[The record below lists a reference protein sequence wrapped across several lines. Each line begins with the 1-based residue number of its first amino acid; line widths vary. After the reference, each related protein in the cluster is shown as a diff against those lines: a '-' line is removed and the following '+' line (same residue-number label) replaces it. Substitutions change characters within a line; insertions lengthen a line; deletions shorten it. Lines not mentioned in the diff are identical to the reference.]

1 MSSPNSTFD
10 YKGQSVTFLLRDGV
24 TPIVVPISDIDD
36 LYLYLARI
44 AINYGSQLGA
54 CFVMFVV
61 TVILSKETK
70 RRTPVYVL
78 NLLSLALGFLRA
90 LLLAL
95 YTTSSWVE
103 FYDYFAFDF
112 ADISRSAYATSI
124 AGAVIPL
131 LMTVTVN
138 TSLFL
143 QAHTVCKV
151 MERKYLLVISC
162 FSGLI
167 FMLAIGFRFA
177 QTITNSMAIMSA
189 GNYFYQAWIT
199 TGCLATETI
208 SIWYYSIIFTWK
220 LLWTVHARKN
230 LGFQKWSYIQILAAM
245 GGCTMIIPSGFAIL
259 EYANPDGFPVAGTL
273 ALTMVALLLPLS
285 SLWASMVT
293 TEATSSFNVSQ
304 LWRSR
309 SSQGDLSF
317 GRKTYG
323 SDSTGLSSSFSE
335 RKGSAAPIGTSTVN
349 NIIEH
354 APVKSAR
361 DSTELD
367 LEMMGVRVDR
377 SYRSDTP
384 TKRRGRLSRHTQ
396 SIGSHQY
403 QQGPTSGSTDTSP
416 RNKNK
421 ILYSPSGGSFSL
433 VSLVS
438 KFEALDALSLPFAI
452 PALQPAPLHI
462 SRNQSWRRGDTG
474 SNCKRKLS
482 TIFSP
487 RSESLDRHD
496 SAFSEDETRPA
507 RPDMLGASNYRAR
520 GTLEKQNNVGKFDK
534 AQDGQKPSSIMP
546 RGATWDPGPTA
557 RSKAVGVVIA
567 PHAQN
572 ETLDDNRLRD
582 KIRFFDGTVSTGGNT
597 QAKPSAN
604 NTPIVNTPFSLARTW
619 SRDKEYLLT
628 PSTASSRR
636 ACVRKQAAFTPTK
649 AGKKSLSSGAH
660 LDSGSTPSLLHTRS
674 SPSKYT
680 PSNTSPR
687 ATQGVI
693 QHGNVEEPSPR
704 MLFARRRR
712 QNAPVP
718 VLALGGDGTAPLFGS
733 IQDEG
738 SMPLSRRRLSNKIS
752 ELYSAKSLEKQP
764 DNKQKAAEQESA
776 LPSIASSQT
785 GLEHEE
791 LNSGAAKNSERRYS
805 RVAAMRKI
813 FDHNLAA
820 RSPPSK
826 ATLLDAQPDFQQI
839 FPSRQQGLPKPKPIT
854 VQPPPP
860 TPLPLP
866 VPKDR
871 RESAPAPGTVST
883 LPKVTKTWPSQSSSP
898 TKKLP
903 QPKSKVIGDKLKIF
917 EAIPQNTDNAEQ
929 SSRRSIFRRR
939 LSKSLR
945 SLFEPPVRKSQ
956 EEAEEGKLNIP
967 VGKPPKEKRVVSP
980 DGNGVIGKRNAVVGR
995 WNSFSPAPVASGID
1009 GTMSQRQSVSQVKEG
1024 IAETVVKG
1032 VDCGLEEPRPVRA
1045 IEMRRMSLL
1054 CRDRAGDIVDNQRGR
1069 RAGQS
1074 TGKRKL

>member
-377 SYRSDTP
+377 S
-384 TKRRGRLSRHTQ
+384 
-396 SIGSHQY
+396 
-403 QQGPTSGSTDTSP
+403 
-416 RNKNK
+416 
-421 ILYSPSGGSFSL
+421 
-433 VSLVS
+433 
-438 KFEALDALSLPFAI
+438 
-452 PALQPAPLHI
+452 
-462 SRNQSWRRGDTG
+462 
-474 SNCKRKLS
+474 
-482 TIFSP
+482 
-487 RSESLDRHD
+487 
-496 SAFSEDETRPA
+496 
-507 RPDMLGASNYRAR
+507 YRAR

>member
-24 TPIVVPISDIDD
+24 TRIVVPISDIDD

-61 TVILSKETK
+61 TAILSKETK
-70 RRTPVYVL
+70 RRTPVYIL

-112 ADISRSAYATSI
+112 ADISSSAYATSI

-167 FMLAIGFRFA
+167 FMLAVGFRFA
-177 QTITNSMAIMSA
+177 QTITNSVAIMSA

-208 SIWYYSIIFTWK
+208 SIWYYSIIFTGK

-259 EYANPDGFPVAGTL
+259 EYASPDGFPVAGTL

-293 TEATSSFNVSQ
+293 TEASSSFNVSQ

-317 GRKTYG
+317 GRKTFG

-335 RKGSAAPIGTSTVN
+335 RKGSAAPIGTSSIN

-367 LEMMGVRVDR
+367 LEMMGVWVDR
-377 SYRSDTP
+377 SYSY
-384 TKRRGRLSRHTQ
+384 
-396 SIGSHQY
+396 QY
-403 QQGPTSGSTDTSP
+403 QQGPTSGPTDTSP
-416 RNKNK
+416 KNK
-421 ILYSPSGGSFSL
+421 RESLYSPRGGSFSL

-462 SRNQSWRRGDTG
+462 SRNQSRHRGGTG

-482 TIFSP
+482 TIFSHG
-487 RSESLDRHD
+487 RGSLERDD
-496 SAFSEDETRPA
+496 GAFSEDETRPA
-507 RPDMLGASNYRAR
+507 RPDTFGSSNSRAL
-520 GTLEKQNNVGKFDK
+520 GTLGKQNKLGKIDK
-534 AQDGQKPSSIMP
+534 AQNSLKHSTIRLHGTTRDPDQTAP
-546 RGATWDPGPTA
+546 RKAT
-557 RSKAVGVVIA
+557 GVATA
-567 PHAQN
+567 PHTQN
-572 ETLDDNRLRD
+572 GTLDDNSLRD
-582 KIRFFDGTVSTGGNT
+582 KIRFFDGTVSTGSNSR
-597 QAKPSAN
+597 AKPSAN
-604 NTPIVNTPFSLARTW
+604 STPTVNTPFFLARTR
-619 SRDKEYLLT
+619 SREKEYPLT
-628 PSTASSRR
+628 PSTSSSRR
-636 ACVRKQAAFTPTK
+636 VCVRKQAAFTPTK
-649 AGKKSLSSGAH
+649 AGKSLSSGPH
-660 LDSGSTPSLLHTRS
+660 LAFESTSSLLQARS

-687 ATQGVI
+687 STQGVI
-693 QHGNVEEPSPR
+693 QHRNVEELSPK

-718 VLALGGDGTAPLFGS
+718 VLALGGDGAAPLLGS
-733 IQDEG
+733 IQDE
-738 SMPLSRRRLSNKIS
+738 SSRPLSRRRLSNKIS
-752 ELYSAKSLEKQP
+752 ELYSAKSVEKQP
-764 DNKQKAAEQESA
+764 ENKQKVAEQEFA
-776 LPSIASSQT
+776 LPSKASSQT
-785 GLEHEE
+785 GFEHEE

-805 RVAAMRKI
+805 RVAAMRQI

-826 ATLLDAQPDFQQI
+826 ATLLDAQPGFQQT

-860 TPLPLP
+860 NPPPLP

-871 RESAPAPGTVST
+871 RESAAAPETTELVGT

-898 TKKLP
+898 NKKRP
-903 QPKSKVIGDKLKIF
+903 QPKSKVIGDKLKLF
-917 EAIPQNTDNAEQ
+917 ETIPQNTDHAEQ
-929 SSRRSIFRRR
+929 SGRRGIFRRR

-956 EEAEEGKLNIP
+956 EEAEQGKAIIP
-967 VGKPPKEKRVVSP
+967 LGKPPKETRVVSP
-980 DGNGVIGKRNAVVGR
+980 DGNGIIGKRNAVVGR
-995 WNSFSPAPVASGID
+995 WNSFSPAPVTSGID
-1009 GTMSQRQSVSQVKEG
+1009 GTMSERQSVSQVKEG
-1024 IAETVVKG
+1024 VAETVVKG

-1054 CRDRAGDIVDNQRGR
+1054 CKDRVGDIVESQRGR

-1074 TGKRKL
+1074 TRRRKL